1 MKFSVI
7 IPAYNCE
14 KTLEATV
21 QSVRASGLTD
31 YELLLV
37 EDGAQDGTPAL
48 CDRLCAQ
55 YPEVRCIH
63 QENAGVSAARNRG
76 IMAAQGD
83 YLWFVDADDTVDA
96 GALTHAAAIALEQ
109 QPDMLIFGL
118 SFDYYHR
125 GKCYRREAL
134 AWPQERML
142 SADELRGAFRELY
155 ACNALTPVWNKLFRR
170 AVIVRSGTRFHEDR
184 ILMEDFLF
192 VLDVLAYCERVY
204 CLPEVIYRYRQED
217 EKSAYRRL
225 CRIPDLA
232 AYMQPFTES
241 MEKLK
246 LPDGTK
252 PVSELYAMLLR
263 QRLYDTPLGE
273 IHAVLQMHRSGAFAA
288 IPVPGTALGIYLR
301 SRKTHLRHRL
311 AVAVK
316 STAWYRRICRCG

>member
-21 QSVRASGLTD
+21 ESVRASGLTD
-31 YELLLV
+31 YEILLV
-37 EDGAQDGTPAL
+37 DDGSQDGTPAL

-55 YPEVRCIH
+55 MPEVRCIH

-76 IMAAQGD
+76 ITAAQGE

-96 GALTHAAAIALEQ
+96 GALTHAAEIALEQ

-125 GKCYRREAL
+125 GKCYRREEL
-134 AWPQERML
+134 VWPHERML
-142 SADELRGAFRELY
+142 SEAELRGVFQELY
-155 ACNALTPVWNKLFRR
+155 ACNALTSGCNKLFRR
-170 AVIVRSGTRFHEDR
+170 AVIVESGARFDENR
-184 ILMEDFLF
+184 ILMEDYLF
-192 VLDVLAYCERVY
+192 VLDVLAYCTRVY
-204 CLPEVIYRYRQED
+204 CLPEVIYRYRQRED

-246 LPDGTK
+246 VPDGTK
-252 PVSELYAMLLR
+252 LVSDLYAMLLR
-263 QRLYDTPLGE
+263 QRLYDAPLGA
-273 IHAVLQMHRSGAFAA
+273 IPAVLRMHRSGAFAA
-288 IPVPGTALGIYLR
+288 VPVPGTPLGIYLR
-301 SRKTHLRHRL
+301 SCRTHLRHRL
-311 AVAVK
+311 AVTVK
-316 STAWYRRICRCG
+316 SAAWYRRQG

>member
-21 QSVRASGLTD
+21 ESVRVSGLKD
-31 YELLLV
+31 YEILLV
-37 EDGAQDGTPAL
+37 DDGAQDGTPAL

-76 IMAAQGD
+76 ITAAQGE
-83 YLWFVDADDTVDA
+83 YLWFADADDTVDA
-96 GALTHAAAIALEQ
+96 GALTHAAEIALEQ

-125 GKCYRREAL
+125 GKCYRREEL
-134 AWPQERML
+134 VWPQERML
-142 SADELRGAFRELY
+142 SADELRGVFQELY

-170 AVIVRSGTRFHEDR
+170 AVIVGSGVRFHEDR
-184 ILMEDFLF
+184 ILMEDLLF
-192 VLDVLAYCERVY
+192 VLEVLAHCGRVY
-204 CLPEVIYRYRQED
+204 CLPEVIYRYRQGED
-217 EKSAYRRL
+217 EMSAYRRL

-232 AYMQPFTES
+232 AYMQPFAES
-241 MEKLK
+241 VEKLK

-252 PVSELYAMLLR
+252 PVADLYAMLLR
-263 QRLYDTPLGE
+263 QRLYDAPLGE
-273 IHAVLQMHRSGAFAA
+273 IPAILRMHRSGAFAA
-288 IPVPGTALGIYLR
+288 VPVPGSPLGIYLR
-301 SRKTHLRHRL
+301 SRRTHLRHRL

-316 STAWYRRICRCG
+316 STAWYRRRHG